1 MLLTSNALHSTAV
14 FNLITSAMVITI
26 PIPTLIKLKK
36 QRPEIKQLIGLILL
50 GLIHTSLTI
59 ARFVIMFYPDPLT
72 KSEPQYAH
80 IMTNSLAVVEMDVGI
95 WVATLVVMR
104 PAFQALYYTFRPD
117 KRKEGSTAM
126 YYGRTGSRKGS
137 NGYQLRSFS
146 ARSRKLEDEFRIL
159 ETTEIH
165 VESASIRRGTPNESD
180 ADVGMYGTE
189 RKGPTA
195 GYHAA

>member
-1 MLLTSNALHSTAV
+1 
-14 FNLITSAMVITI
+14 MVIII

-36 QRPEIKQLIGLILL
+36 QRPEVKQLIGLILL
-50 GLIHTSLTI
+50 GFIHTGLTV

-72 KSEPQYAH
+72 KPEPQYAH
-80 IMTNSLAVVEMDVGI
+80 VMTNSLAVVEMDIGI

-104 PAFQALYYTFRPD
+104 PAFQAIHYTLRPD
-117 KRKEGSTAM
+117 KRKQGSTAL
-126 YYGRTGSRKGS
+126 YYGRTSRKGS

-146 ARSRKLEDEFRIL
+146 ERSRKMKNEFRIL

-180 ADVGMYGTE
+180 ADIM
-189 RKGPTA
+189 R
-195 GYHAA
+195 